1 MTNDSPRGNGT
12 TTASAA
18 ADVTPS
24 GAAWLTSASPFPRS
38 VRALWSARPT
48 APTVLPTG
56 SLFDVVSLPDLFAR
70 RVLDLLWTDGPGSG
84 PVAAL
89 PDRIMIFAAPGTAD
103 RLPALLR
110 WEEWGRGD
118 GARDVPAPLCHGP
131 GDAVTIPPLRR
142 PEPGGEG
149 ASAGEPRVRWLVA
162 PEVRYPWLPGP
173 QVLLW
178 ACTKARAQVAAGAGA
193 APDPTPR
200 GNGFSISGDRVLEFS
215 RHQAPLAQLV
225 RAADS

>member
-1 MTNDSPRGNGT
+1 MTNDSRRGNGT
-12 TTASAA
+12 TTAARAA

-38 VRALWSARPT
+38 VRALWSARPS

-56 SLFDVVSLPDLFAR
+56 TVFDVVSLPDLYAR
-70 RVLDLLWTDGPGSG
+70 RVLDLLWTEGPGSG

-110 WEEWGRGD
+110 WEEWGRTGSAD
-118 GARDVPAPLCHGP
+118 GQARSAPAPLCHGQ
-131 GDAVTIPPLRR
+131 GDAVTIPPLQK
-142 PEPGGEG
+142 G
-149 ASAGEPRVRWLVA
+149 AARVRWLVA

-178 ACTKARAQVAAGAGA
+178 ACTKARTQVAEGAEA

-200 GNGFSISGDRVLEFS
+200 ANRFSISADRVLEFS